1 MSEDIFKSK
10 PSLCTTFVAH
20 SSLGEA
26 GVLDGFISQTLQL
39 IFRNIHHPFLSSGKW
54 VCCTVRSTRWLV
66 WPTLSSGMCVCW
78 NVFTLTPFSTVHS
91 VTHPSLH
98 PWGKRVYWNV
108 FYFNSIFDSTRSLC
122 YPPFPS
128 ERGCN
133 EMLFTLAP
141 FSTVHVDSVTH
152 SSLGEGGVLKWCFL

>member
-1 MSEDIFKSK
+1 VNNVRCPLFTRGSGCAGWFYKSN
-10 PSLCTTFVAH
+10 TAAH
-20 SSLGEA
+20 FQEYSPPFPQLWEV
-26 GVLDGFISQTLQL
+26 GVLYSAQYTLT
-39 IFRNIHHPFLSSGKW
+39 RVAHPFLRD
-54 VCCTVRSTRWLV
+54 VCVLKC
-66 WPTLSSGMCVCW
+66 
-78 NVFTLTPFSTVHS
+78 FYLTPFSAVHS

-98 PWGKRVYWNV
+98 PWGKGVYWNV